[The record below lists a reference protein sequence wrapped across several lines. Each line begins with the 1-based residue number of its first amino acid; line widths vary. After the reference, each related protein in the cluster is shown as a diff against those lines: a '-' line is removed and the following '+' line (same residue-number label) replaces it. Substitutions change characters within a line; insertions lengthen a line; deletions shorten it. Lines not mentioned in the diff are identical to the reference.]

1 MLVPLRWL
9 SDYVDIHLDIEELAD
24 RLTMSGTKVETI
36 TTVGDRLRH
45 VVAGKIVSVDP
56 HSKADRLRVVR
67 VDLGPHQA
75 PRTLVTAAENVSEGD
90 LVPVVLAGGAL
101 ADGTEIGEADFS
113 GIKSE
118 GMLCSARELGISADG
133 SGILHLPDDINPGDD
148 VVAALGLADTV
159 VEFEITPNRP
169 DCLCMVGIARE
180 VAATTGETL
189 RMPET
194 SLKESGDRADQ
205 LVRVSIDAHDLCL
218 RYGARVLQKVQI
230 SQSPIWMQVRLSA
243 AGVRPINNVVDVTNY
258 VMLELNQ
265 PLHAFDYDRMS
276 EHEIIVRRAC
286 PGEKIVTLDGAEREL
301 DPEMLVIADPG
312 SALAVAGVMGGLH
325 TEIEEDTS
333 NVLLESANFARQSIW
348 RTSRVLKLRSEASS
362 RFEKGLDPETVP
374 LALDRAGHLLEA
386 IGAGIAGSGIVDV
399 YPSVAA
405 PGIITTNAARISKRL
420 GVGVSADDV
429 ADSLTRLGFSVSV
442 GDGKS
447 KGELEADSLVVEV
460 PTFRGDVE
468 EEIDLVEEVA
478 RMWGYDKIPMTV
490 PSGAHAGGYTYEQ
503 KRAMQARTLL
513 AGAGASEALTVPF
526 MSPGD
531 FDMLRIAQGDP
542 WRDAIRISNP
552 MVEEQSY
559 LRTTMMPSML
569 AAIRTNINRGNKGVC
584 LFELGKVYF
593 PSDKLKDGRKFGR
606 GEHPAVERMV
616 LACGMAGAYMSR
628 IWHTRERS
636 YDFYDARGMLEALF
650 EGMDVCGIDYVQ
662 TVRPSFHPGRT
673 AAVALGGRELGVVG
687 EIHPDVAASY
697 GITERAY
704 MFELDFSEL
713 LLAVGEAKSYEP
725 LPRHPAVERDV
736 AMILP
741 LTVPVARVAELI
753 RETGGELVRSV
764 VLFDVYEGSPVPEDK
779 RSVAFSIT
787 YRAHDRTLTDEE
799 VNSVNNAVRQA
810 LEDKLGATLR

>member
-9 SDYVDIHLDIEELAD
+9 SDYVDIHLDTDELAD

-36 TTVGDRLRH
+36 NAVGDRLRN
-45 VVAGKIVSVDP
+45 VIAGRIIAVDP
-56 HSKADRLRVVR
+56 HVSADRLRVVR
-67 VDLGPHQA
+67 VDLGSRQA
-75 PRTLVTAAENVSEGD
+75 SRTLVTAAENVTRGD
-90 LVPVVLAGGAL
+90 LVPVVLAGGAI

-113 GIKSE
+113 GVKSE
-118 GMLCSARELGISADG
+118 GMLCSARELGISHDG
-133 SGILHLPDDINPGDD
+133 SGILHLPDDMNPGDD

-159 VEFEITPNRP
+159 IEFEITPNRP
-169 DCLCMVGIARE
+169 DCLCMIGIARE
-180 VAATTGETL
+180 VAAITGETL
-189 RMPET
+189 RMPDT
-194 SLKESGDRADQ
+194 SLNEAGDRADQ
-205 LVRVSIDAHDLCL
+205 LICVSIDAHDLCS
-218 RYGARVLQKVQI
+218 RYGARVMQEVRI
-230 SQSPIWMQVRLSA
+230 AQSPIWMQVRLSA

-286 PGEKIVTLDGAEREL
+286 PGETIVTLDGEERKL

-312 SALAVAGVMGGLH
+312 SALAVAGVMGGLS

-348 RTSRVLKLRSEASS
+348 RTSRTLRLRTEASS

-374 LALDRAGHLLEA
+374 LALDRAGHLLEVT
-386 IGAGIAGSGIVDV
+386 GAGIAGSGIVDA

-405 PGIITTNAARISKRL
+405 PRAITTDAAWISRRL
-420 GVGVSADDV
+420 GVGVSAGDV
-429 ADSLTRLGFSVSV
+429 ADSLEHLGFSVCV
-442 GDGKS
+442 GDGKDN
-447 KGELEADSLVVEV
+447 GELEADSLVIEV

-513 AGAGASEALTVPF
+513 AGAGASEALTIPF

-531 FDMLRIAQGDP
+531 FDMLRIAQEDP
-542 WRDAIRISNP
+542 RRDAIRISNP

-559 LRTTMMPSML
+559 LRTTMIPSML
-569 AAIRTNINRGNKGVC
+569 SAIRTNINRGNKGVC
-584 LFELGKVYF
+584 LFELGKTYF
-593 PSDKLKDGRKFGR
+593 PSDKLKDGRKLGR
-606 GEHPAVERMV
+606 GENPAVERMV
-616 LACGMAGAYMSR
+616 LACGMAGEYTSR
-628 IWHTRERS
+628 IWHIRERS
-636 YDFYDARGMLEALF
+636 YDFYDAKGMLEALF
-650 EGMDVCGIDYVQ
+650 EGLNVNGVDYVQ

-673 AAVALGGRELGVVG
+673 ASMVRGSREIGVVG

-697 GITERAY
+697 GLVERAY
-704 MFELDFSEL
+704 MFELDFQEL
-713 LLAVGEAKSYEP
+713 LQAADEAKSYEP

-741 LTVPVARVAELI
+741 LTVPVASVAELI
-753 RETGGELVRSV
+753 QTTGGELVRSV
-764 VLFDVYEGSPVPEDK
+764 TLFDVYEGSPVPEGK
-779 RSVAFSIT
+779 RSIAFSVT
-787 YRAHDRTLTDEE
+787 YRAQDRTLTDEE
-799 VNSVNNAVRQA
+799 VNSVHSAVRQA